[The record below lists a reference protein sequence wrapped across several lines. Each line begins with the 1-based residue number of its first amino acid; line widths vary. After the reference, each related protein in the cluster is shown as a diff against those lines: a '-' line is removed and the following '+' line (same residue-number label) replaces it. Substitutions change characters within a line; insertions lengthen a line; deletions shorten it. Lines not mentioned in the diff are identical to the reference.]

1 MSWFHELRKGCVYKT
16 DFDVM
21 NSLLEHQILMLS
33 EGCGALTV

>member
-1 MSWFHELRKGCVYKT
+1 MYKT

-21 NSLLEHQILMLS
+21 NSVLEHQILMLS